1 MMKQSNHMEL
11 LNIIK
16 SYSKDISIKE
26 FELFLKID
34 KTNLEK
40 YELSKNIKIKKQLL
54 LNTVN

>member
-1 MMKQSNHMEL
+1 MKESNHLKL
-11 LNIIK
+11 LDIIK
-16 SYSKDISIKE
+16 SYSKDISIKD
-26 FELFLKID
+26 FELFFKID